1 MVLFQFLIGLV
12 ILVAII
18 WPVVT
23 ILRRMGFSG
32 WWSLLFFVPLGSIVG
47 LWIISRARW
56 PKFDG
61 ALAGTF
67 E

>member
-47 LWIISRARW
+47 LWIISRTRW

-61 ALAGTF
+61 ELAGTF